1 MNEKITR
8 AIEYLKLDRPI
19 RFWLVVIVAY
29 IGIIAIHNHYFYVSD
44 KFDSQRD
51 LKKIANMINTTAEIC
66 VSNESVDL
74 LSKELADKC
83 IENINKICV

>member
-44 KFDSQRD
+44 EYDSKRD
-51 LKKIANMINTTAEIC
+51 LKKIATMINTTAEIC

-74 LSKELADKC
+74 LSKELAC
-83 IENINKICV
+83 RSLKI